1 MFLCV
6 NALKAVVAVGLVVLA
21 STACASRPHALA
33 SSQIAAWSPVGG
45 LSVPTP
51 RGFHDRRWGDGVAIS
66 DGTIGPGTAS
76 APLTAGYLP
85 QDPNRVSFSVFQ
97 GVFHGLLPPHDLRLP
112 VTLHDL
118 SRASGGLTLWGG
130 VFRIRNQIYGVEL
143 WLGQNATSRDRST
156 LLAALAS
163 IEPSTVG

>member
-1 MFLCV
+1 
-6 NALKAVVAVGLVVLA
+6 
-21 STACASRPHALA
+21 
-33 SSQIAAWSPVGG
+33 VGG

-51 RGFHDRRWGDGVAIS
+51 RGFHDRRWGEGVAIS

-97 GVFHGLLPPHDLRLP
+97 GVFHGLAPHDLRLP

-130 VFRIRNQIYGVEL
+130 VFRIRNQIYGVEV
-143 WLGQNATSRDRST
+143 WLGQNATSQDRST

-163 IEPSTVG
+163 I